1 MAEVVKLIELSFVDH
16 VWLMRAADRHLTRE
30 QSSER
35 KQLLILTD
43 TAGLDEGDDRPTKTA
58 QNQDS
63 C

>member
-1 MAEVVKLIELSFVDH
+1 
-16 VWLMRAADRHLTRE
+16 MRAADRHLTRE

-63 C
+63 ARSLDGCRTSGPDCH